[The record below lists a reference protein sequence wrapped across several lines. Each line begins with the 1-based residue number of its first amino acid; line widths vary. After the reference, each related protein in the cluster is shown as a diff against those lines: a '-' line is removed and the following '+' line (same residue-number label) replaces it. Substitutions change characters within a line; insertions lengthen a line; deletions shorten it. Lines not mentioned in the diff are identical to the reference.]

1 MPRLG
6 ATTPAAHVAYKAL
19 RRRIID
25 GQYRA
30 GEHLV
35 AGDLGAELQMSRT
48 PVREALIML
57 EKDGL
62 VRGELNKGFT
72 VRSITAEDIGQ
83 LYELQGLLE
92 SFGTRKAAERSS
104 VLDAEDVSIMWSAI
118 GELDILAEQ
127 LTETLDSLDGSMI
140 HRIEVANRR
149 FHDALSRA
157 AGNDELEVL
166 LSMLARTSLHDAVYR
181 TFRRHPID
189 FFKRANEFHRLI
201 LERVLEGDA
210 DRAAALMFEHVLQSR
225 DFVLGE
231 LDEAGGELSRLPR
244 PPDGADPMEEA
255 PLLGGVADLR

>member
-1 MPRLG
+1 
-6 ATTPAAHVAYKAL
+6 
-19 RRRIID
+19 
-25 GQYRA
+25 
-30 GEHLV
+30 
-35 AGDLGAELQMSRT
+35 
-48 PVREALIML
+48 ML

-104 VLDAEDVSIMWSAI
+104 SLHVEDVATMWSAI
-118 GELDILAEQ
+118 GELDSAVEL
-127 LTETLDSLDGSMI
+127 LTGSLDSLDGATI
-140 HRIEVANRR
+140 RRIELENRR
-149 FHDALSRA
+149 FHDALSRM

-166 LSMLARTSLHDAVYR
+166 LSVLARTSLHDAIYR
-181 TFRRHPID
+181 SFTRHPID

-225 DFVLGE
+225 DFVLAA
-231 LDEAGGELSRLPR
+231 LDDAGGELSRLPS
-244 PPDGADPMEEA
+244 PPEPADADEPGRAVLVDDAFSGE
-255 PLLGGVADLR
+255 VADLR